1 MNTTND
7 DSGLIVKENENGT
20 LELSWDACDS
30 RCSVLNDMTAE
41 QIHAMLLEEIKKNLN
56 DI

>member
-1 MNTTND
+1 MSTTTD
-7 DSGLIVKENENGT
+7 DSGLIIKENEDGT

-30 RCSVLNDMTAE
+30 RWSVLNSLTPE
-41 QIHAMLLEEIKKNLN
+41 EIHAMLLEEIKKDLH